1 MGLAIEDY
9 ETLAPGHRWESG
21 ERIVTGDDIAQ
32 FAALTGDIH
41 PQHLDPVYAAA
52 SPYGAQIAHGY
63 LTISLAAGLSYQL
76 GLDEG
81 TSIAILGLSWT
92 LPAPVLVGDTIHVV
106 VTLESVRR
114 SASHPDK
121 GIVKRRS
128 EVINQHGTVIAIGEV
143 TLLCRLKR

>member
-1 MGLAIEDY
+1 MGLTIEDY

-21 ERIVTGDDIAQ
+21 KRIITAEDIAC

-41 PQHLDPVYAAA
+41 PQYLDPVYAAA
-52 SPYGAQIAHGY
+52 SPYGTQIAHGY

-81 TSIAILGLSWT
+81 TSIAILGLSWS
-92 LPAPVLVGDTIHVV
+92 LPAPVLIGDTIHVV

-114 SASHPDK
+114 SNSYPDK

-128 EVINQHGTVIAIGEV
+128 KVFNQHGDVIATGDV
-143 TLLCRLKR
+143 TLLCRLK